1 MGLVFR
7 FFLKLKKNLKTNPMG
22 EKILATGGPRD
33 LFLHLEKEKIPA
45 TLFYLQK
52 KLGSA
57 AFVYSLKTAEKMG
70 FFGPGKTSKRFRQR
84 AGDILILPRGKTI
97 FWLEKEKRKKP
108 PKLGHHGG
116 LSIEEMLIPLIAA
129 NLSHLS

>member
-1 MGLVFR
+1 
-7 FFLKLKKNLKTNPMG
+7 MG

-52 KLGSA
+52 KLGNA

-84 AGDILILPRGKTI
+84 AGDILVLPRGKTT

-116 LSIEEMLIPLIAA
+116 LSTEEMLIPLIAA